1 MHLRHVNTDY
11 ALIWGSWLTYAKA
24 KKMKIAPRRMMA
36 KTIHRPQL
44 LNELFLH
51 PLLLPLLEYRP
62 LPQ

>member
-1 MHLRHVNTDY
+1 MHLCYVNADH
-11 ALIWGSWLTYAKA
+11 ALIQGPWKTYAKA
-24 KKMKIAPRRMMA
+24 KKMKIAPRRRMA